1 MWNKIK
7 TFYSNHPLWAALIT
21 MVVTALVLAWLVM
34 LFLDMW
40 THHGSNSTVPD
51 IRHMS
56 YTEAEA
62 VVARHD
68 LSLEISDSIYDKS
81 LAPGTVVESWPKA
94 GAVVKRGRNVYV
106 TVTAFSPKH
115 ITISTPVT
123 GVSVRQAM
131 SHLTALG
138 ITAIRFVNVPSQY
151 PDLVERALYN
161 GRPLG
166 VGSVIPVDA
175 TVVLEVGVA
184 APEPEEEEAE
194 GVDEDMPEEDDG
206 MSSYQEI

>member
-1 MWNKIK
+1 M
-7 TFYSNHPLWAALIT
+7 TYA
-21 MVVTALVLAWLVM
+21 
-34 LFLDMW
+34 
-40 THHGSNSTVPD
+40 
-51 IRHMS
+51 
-56 YTEAEA
+56 EAEA
-62 VVARHD
+62 VVARND
-68 LSLEISDSIYDKS
+68 LTLEISDSIYDKS
-81 LAPGTVVESWPKA
+81 LAPGTIVESWPKA

-115 ITISTPVT
+115 ITISTPVA

-161 GRPLG
+161 GRPLR

-184 APEPEEEEAE
+184 APETEDEDGEV
-194 GVDEDMPEEDDG
+194 VDEELPETDDG